1 MERLQEKENMMNGE
15 NKTETRQYLTF
26 RLDNDEYAINVEN
39 VREILE
45 LCSVTKV
52 PQTPDYMLGVINLRG
67 NVVPVIDL
75 RIKFGFDCDEQTEE
89 SCIVVLEVLVD
100 EELTVLGALV
110 DSVQE
115 VLELSDNDMEPPP
128 KIGNR
133 LKTEFIHGM
142 GKRDDLFVIVLDI
155 NQIFSTSEINLLQ
168 QLEDET
174 DAA

>member
-1 MERLQEKENMMNGE
+1 MAGE
-15 NKTETRQYLTF
+15 SMTETRQYLTF
-26 RLDNDEYAINVEN
+26 KLDNDDYAINVES
-39 VREILE
+39 VREILDV
-45 LCSVTKV
+45 CSVTKV
-52 PQTPDYMLGVINLRG
+52 PQTPDFMLGVINLRG

-75 RIKFGFDCDEQTEE
+75 RIKFGFAEGAQGEE

-100 EELTVLGALV
+100 EEMTVLGAMV

-115 VLELSDNDMEPPP
+115 VLEISADAMEPPP

-155 NQIFSTSEINLLQ
+155 NRIFSTQEITLLQ
-168 QLEDET
+168 QLEEET
-174 DAA
+174 AAA